1 MRRCE
6 AWCCHRAFSMTQSDV
21 CNGCDEA
28 DGRPLGTGQVIV
40 DGSVLAW
47 FKDSQLHSLDV
58 GNVGGHETGLTPPEE
73 IIEIHQDGVGS
84 RC

>member
-6 AWCCHRAFSMTQSDV
+6 AWCCRRAFSMTESDV

-28 DGRPLGTGQVIV
+28 DGRPLGAGQVIV
-40 DGSVLAW
+40 DGSVLAR
-47 FKDSQLHSLDV
+47 FKDSQLQSL
-58 GNVGGHETGLTPPEE
+58 GVGGHETGLTPPEVV
-73 IIEIHQDGVGS
+73 EIHQDGVGS